1 MGDYTSFQLGEPV
14 CGYLFTMA
22 PKRNNMIP
30 NGHFHKQWQNYVK
43 TWFNQPARKKRRH
56 AHRVSKARRVFPRPT
71 QALRPIVRCPTF
83 RYNARV
89 RAGKGFTLEELK
101 AAKIPKRFAPTIGI
115 CVDHR
120 RRNKSVE
127 SLQLNTQRLK
137 VYRSKVILFPRN
149 AKKPQNTDATAEE
162 MKLAQQ
168 ITSTVMPIKT
178 IVKKEK
184 ARVITEEDKKF
195 SPYAVLRTART
206 TARLDGIRAKRAKE
220 AAEDPEAAKAAKDKA
235 AKAKLKPKKK

>member
-1 MGDYTSFQLGEPV
+1 MCY
-14 CGYLFTMA
+14 YL
-22 PKRNNMIP
+22 
-30 NGHFHKQWQNYVK
+30 Q
-43 TWFNQPARKKRRH
+43 
-56 AHRVSKARRVFPRPT
+56 
-71 QALRPIVRCPTF
+71 
-83 RYNARV
+83 
-89 RAGKGFTLEELK
+89 

-149 AKKPQNTDATAEE
+149 AKKPQKTDATEE
-162 MKLAQQ
+162 EIKLAQQ
-168 ITSTVMPIKT
+168 ITGPVMPIKT
-178 IVKKEK
+178 VVRKEK
-184 ARVITEEDKKF
+184 ARAITEDDKKF

-206 TARLDGIRAKRAKE
+206 TVRLDGIRAKRAKE

-235 AKAKLKPKKK
+235 AKAKLKSKKK